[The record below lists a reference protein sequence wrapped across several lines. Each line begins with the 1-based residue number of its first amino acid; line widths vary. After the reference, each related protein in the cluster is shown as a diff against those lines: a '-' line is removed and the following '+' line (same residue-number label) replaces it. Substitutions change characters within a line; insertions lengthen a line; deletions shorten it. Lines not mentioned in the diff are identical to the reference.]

1 MALSWQQ
8 LSTRLAEPF
17 PAAAVSWR
25 AGAVSRDKK
34 RAQALAYAEP
44 RVYEDR
50 LNEVLGAD
58 WSCRFIPWGETRL
71 LCELSVR
78 LEDDAGGERELTR
91 TSTGEFDGGDK
102 VAQGT
107 AAEAQAFKRACSKFG
122 LGRYLYD
129 LPATW
134 VGYDEASRRLTETP
148 SLPTNSLPR
157 PVPAPTPAPSS
168 PAAAPASAPKR
179 TVRSAPKLLDAP
191 AETPAEADLTPS
203 SNTSAP
209 PTLSEARADAMQRE
223 LEKLGF
229 LPTEQRKLAGRV
241 LGRRVAAFSELSEL
255 EALEVWNVAR
265 RSPPKTAPTPRAV
278 GF

>member
-1 MALSWQQ
+1 MALTWGD

-25 AGAVSRDKK
+25 AGSVSRDKK

-44 RVYEDR
+44 RVYEYR
-50 LNEVLGAD
+50 LNEVLGPD
-58 WSCRFIPWGETRL
+58 WSCRFIAWGDQRL

-78 LEDDAGGERELTR
+78 VQDDEGNVREVTR

-134 VGYDEASRRLTETP
+134 VGYDENSRRLTETP
-148 SLPTNSLPR
+148 TLERIHPAATRSGHSFGSSGPSSLPER
-157 PVPAPTPAPSS
+157 AV
-168 PAAAPASAPKR
+168 AAPRRAE
-179 TVRSAPKLLDAP
+179 PKLLEVP
-191 AETPAEADLTPS
+191 AASPE
-203 SNTSAP
+203 
-209 PTLSEARADAMQRE
+209 PTLSTKRADAMRRE
-223 LEKLGF
+223 LEKRGF
-229 LPTEQRKLAGRV
+229 VPEEQRRLAERV
-241 LGRRVAAFSELSEL
+241 LGHEVAAFSELTES

-265 RSPPKTAPTPRAV
+265 RTPKPSGGAPRAV

>member
-1 MALSWQQ
+1 MALTWED
-8 LSTRLAEPF
+8 LSARLAEPF

-25 AGAVSRDKK
+25 AGSLSRDKK

-50 LNEVLGAD
+50 LNDVLGPD
-58 WSCRFIPWGETRL
+58 WSCRFITWGDQRF
-71 LCELSVR
+71 LCELTVTVANG
-78 LEDDAGGERELTR
+78 LGGTRDVTR
-91 TSTGEFDGGDK
+91 TSTGEFDSGDK

-148 SLPTNSLPR
+148 SLPARFT
-157 PVPAPTPAPSS
+157 A
-168 PAAAPASAPKR
+168 PAARPEPR
-179 TVRSAPKLLDAP
+179 LLP
-191 AETPAEADLTPS
+191 PAEAKAEPVKPVQPEPKREPLL
-203 SNTSAP
+203 SAR
-209 PTLSEARADAMQRE
+209 RADAMGRE

-229 LPTEQRKLAGRV
+229 SGSEQRRLAERV
-241 LGRRVAAFSELSEL
+241 LGHPVAGFSSLTEA

-265 RSPPKTAPTPRAV
+265 RSPPRPAQTAPGAV